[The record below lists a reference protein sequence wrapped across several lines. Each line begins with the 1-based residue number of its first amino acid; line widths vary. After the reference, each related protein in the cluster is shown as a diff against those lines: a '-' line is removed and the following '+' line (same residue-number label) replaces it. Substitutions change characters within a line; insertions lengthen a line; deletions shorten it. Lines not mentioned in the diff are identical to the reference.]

1 MPNMQTEKTKMRIQD
16 GEVRRG
22 NWNEVAL
29 GYTEEEAKN
38 EAARC
43 LHCKNAPCVS
53 GCPVN
58 VRIPEFIGEI
68 EKGNTDKALEIIK
81 ETNALPAVCGRVCP
95 QEKQCEARCV
105 RGRKGESVAIG
116 RLERYAADN
125 GEKKELTPE
134 KDNGVKVAVVG
145 SGPSSLSCARDLCA
159 MGYKVHIF
167 EALHKPGGVLEYG
180 IPEFRLPKEI
190 VRNEIE
196 SIEKA
201 GVIIEINSVIGKTE
215 SIDELFS
222 QGFSAVYIGSG
233 AGLPNFM
240 GIDGESANG
249 VFSANEYLTRVNL
262 MKAYRDDYDTPIKKS
277 EKVCVIGGGNVAMDA
292 ARCAK
297 RVGGEVKIVY
307 RRSEEEMPARREEVE
322 HAKEEGVEF
331 ELLSNPIRI
340 NTDEKG
346 NAVSVTCVKM
356 RLAEPDEN
364 GRKNVVPVNGSEYEI
379 KADTVIIAVGTSPNP
394 LLRVTTPGLESDKRG
409 RIITAEDGVTTTRR
423 GVFAGGDAVT
433 GAATVI
439 EAMGA
444 GKRAAMKIDEYI
456 KGLS

>member
-1 MPNMQTEKTKMRIQD
+1 MPNMQSEKTKMKIQD
-16 GEVRRG
+16 GKVRCN
-22 NWNEVAL
+22 NWDEVAL
-29 GYTEEEAKN
+29 GYTEDEAKN

-43 LHCKNAPCVS
+43 LHCKNAPCIS

-58 VRIPEFIGEI
+58 VQIPDFIGEI

-116 RLERYAADN
+116 RLERFAADH
-125 GEKKELTPE
+125 GKKEEVIPE
-134 KDNGVKVAVVG
+134 KDNGIKIAVIG

-167 EALHKPGGVLEYG
+167 EALHLPGGVLEYG

-196 SIEKA
+196 NIKKA
-201 GVIIEINSVIGKTE
+201 GVIIETNAVIGKTE
-215 SIDELFS
+215 SVDELFDA
-222 QGFSAVYIGSG
+222 GFGAVYIGSG

-240 GIDGESANG
+240 GIEGESANG
-249 VFSANEYLTRVNL
+249 VFSANEYLTRINL
-262 MKAYRDDYDTPIKKS
+262 MKAYREDYDTPIKKS
-277 EKVCVIGGGNVAMDA
+277 ENVCVIGGGNVAMDA

-297 RVGGEVKIVY
+297 RVGGKVKIIY
-307 RRSEEEMPARREEVE
+307 RRSEEEMPARREEIM
-322 HAKEEGVEF
+322 HAKEEGIVF
-331 ELLSNPIRI
+331 ELLTNPIKI
-340 NTDEKG
+340 NIDENG
-346 NAVSVTCVKM
+346 NADSITCIKM
-356 RLAEPDEN
+356 SLGDADEN
-364 GRKNVVPVNGSEYEI
+364 GRRSVSPISGSEFGI

-394 LLRVTTPGLESDKRG
+394 LLKSTTPGLESDKRG
-409 RIITAEDGVTTTRR
+409 RLITEDGVTTTRK

-444 GKRAAMKIDEYI
+444 GKKAAKKIDEYI
-456 KGLS
+456 KGLL